1 MGGASACCCRFVILT
16 FCVVLVGGCLL
27 WERSFLERWG
37 GKGGKGRITLPFCCY
52 DDMVHTAI
60 ILFFFASYFFSEKGA
75 WSVLDSLLK
84 LSIQLALI
92 VSITVLGGVLQ
103 S

>member
-1 MGGASACCCRFVILT
+1 VPVVAGLLYYLFVSFELA
-16 FCVVLVGGCLL
+16 VVCY
-27 WERSFLERWG
+27 
-37 GKGGKGRITLPFCCY
+37 GKGLFGKVGGKGRITLPFCCY

-84 LSIQLALI
+84 LSIQLALM